1 MKTKRDIIF
10 DTETTGMDK
19 NDDRVIEI
27 GAVELIDHFPTGRTF
42 HVYINADGK
51 SVHPEALQVH
61 GITDEFLADKPKFAE
76 IADDL
81 LAFFD
86 GARWI
91 AHNASFDMGFIN
103 VELGRLGKGPIA
115 DDLVLD
121 TLALARRK
129 HPMGPNSLDALCKRY
144 SIDNAHR
151 TKHGA
156 LLDAELLA
164 EVYIEMSGG
173 RQAAFRLVNAGSG
186 DEYDADGNI
195 RKLPPL
201 VRPRPLASRIHPEEL
216 EAHAKMVADI
226 GEKAL
231 WHSVGGK

>member
-1 MKTKRDIIF
+1 MKVTRDIIF

-19 NDDRVIEI
+19 NDDRLIEI
-27 GAVELIDHFPTGRTF
+27 GGVELIDHFPTGKTF
-42 HVYINADGK
+42 HVYINPDGK
-51 SVHPEALQVH
+51 TVHPEALQVH
-61 GITDEFLADKPKFAE
+61 GISDDFLKDKPVFADVV
-76 IADDL
+76 DDL

-91 AHNASFDMGFIN
+91 AHNAAFDMGFIN
-103 VELGRLGKGPIA
+103 VELGRLGKPPI
-115 DDLVLD
+115 DQEMVVD

-173 RQAAFRLVNAGSG
+173 RQAAFRLVNAGSA
-186 DEYDADGNI
+186 DEYDSDGNL

-201 VRPRPLASRIHPEEL
+201 VRPRPLASRVHADEV
-216 EAHAKMVADI
+216 EAHAKMLAEI
-226 GEKAL
+226 GDKAL
-231 WHSVGGK
+231 WNSVSDK

>member
-1 MKTKRDIIF
+1 MKAQRDIIF

-19 NDDRVIEI
+19 NDDRIIEI

-51 SVHPEALQVH
+51 TVHPEALQVH
-61 GITDEFLADKPKFAE
+61 GITDEFLQDKPKFSE

-115 DDLVLD
+115 DEMVLD

-144 SIDNAHR
+144 AIDNAHR

-173 RQAAFRLVNAGSG
+173 RQAAFRLVNAGDG
-186 DEYDADGNI
+186 DQYDADGNV

-201 VRPRPLASRIHPEEL
+201 VRPRPLAPRIHPEEL
-216 EAHAKMVADI
+216 EAHAKMVAEI
-226 GEKAL
+226 GDKAL
-231 WHSVGGK
+231 WHSVAVE

>member
-1 MKTKRDIIF
+1 MKGVRDIIF
-10 DTETTGMDK
+10 DTETTGMDR
-19 NDDRVIEI
+19 NDDRIIEI
-27 GAVELIDHFPTGRTF
+27 GAVELIDHFPTGNTF

-51 SVHPEALQVH
+51 SVHPDALQVH
-61 GITDEFLADKPKFAE
+61 GISDDFLKDKPVFSA

-103 VELGRLGKGPIA
+103 AELARLGKKPIP
-115 DDLVLD
+115 DDMVLD

-129 HPMGPNSLDALCKRY
+129 HPMGPNSLDALCRRY

-173 RQAAFRLVNAGSG
+173 RQAAFRLVNAGAG
-186 DEYDADGNI
+186 DDYDSDGNV
-195 RKLPPL
+195 RVLPPL
-201 VRPRPLASRIHPEEL
+201 VRPEPLPSRIHPEEI
-216 EAHAKMVADI
+216 EAHHKLIARMK
-226 GEKAL
+226 GNAL
-231 WHSVGGK
+231 WEKFEH

>member
-1 MKTKRDIIF
+1 MKVTRDIIF

-19 NDDRVIEI
+19 NDDRLIEI
-27 GAVELIDHFPTGRTF
+27 GGLELVDHFPTGRTF
-42 HVYINADGK
+42 HVYINPDGK
-51 SVHPEALQVH
+51 TVHPEALQVH
-61 GITDEFLADKPKFAE
+61 GITDEFLKDKPKFAD

-81 LAFFD
+81 LAFFE

-91 AHNASFDMGFIN
+91 AHNSSFDMGFIN
-103 VELGRLGKGPIA
+103 VELGRLGKPPIP
-115 DDLVLD
+115 DDMVVD

-173 RQAAFRLVNAGSG
+173 RQAAFRLVNAGDSV
-186 DEYDADGNI
+186 EYDADGNV

-201 VRPRPLASRIHPEEL
+201 VRPRPLAPRVHPEEL
-216 EAHAKMVADI
+216 EAHAKMVAEI

-231 WHSVGGK
+231 WHSVK

>member
-1 MKTKRDIIF
+1 MKAQRDIIF

-19 NDDRVIEI
+19 HDDRVIEI
-27 GAVELIDHFPTGRTF
+27 GAVELLDHFPTGRTF

-51 SVHPEALQVH
+51 TVHPEALQVH
-61 GITDEFLADKPKFAE
+61 GITDEFLKDKPKFAD
-76 IADDL
+76 IADEM
-81 LAFFD
+81 LAFFE

-103 VELGRLGKGPIA
+103 VELGRLGKGPIS
-115 DDLVLD
+115 DNLVVD

-173 RQAAFRLVNAGSG
+173 RQAAFRLVNAGSAE
-186 DEYDADGNI
+186 EYDADGNV

-201 VRPRPLASRIHPEEL
+201 VRPRPLAPRIHAHEQD
-216 EAHAKMVADI
+216 AHARMLDGI

-231 WHSVGGK
+231 WHSVWPK

>member
-1 MKTKRDIIF
+1 MKVTRDIIF

-19 NDDRVIEI
+19 NDDRLIEI
-27 GAVELIDHFPTGRTF
+27 GGVELIDHFPTGRTF
-42 HVYINADGK
+42 HVYINPDGK
-51 SVHPEALQVH
+51 TVHPEALQVH
-61 GITDEFLADKPKFAE
+61 GITDEFLKDKPVFSAV
-76 IADDL
+76 ADEL
-81 LAFFD
+81 LEFFE

-103 VELGRLGKGPIA
+103 VELGRLGKPPIP
-115 DDLVLD
+115 DDMVVD

-173 RQAAFRLVNAGSG
+173 RQAAFRLVNAGT
-186 DEYDADGNI
+186 YDAYDSDGNI
-195 RKLPPL
+195 RQLPPL
-201 VRPRPLASRIHPEEL
+201 VRPRPLAPRVHPEEVAAH
-216 EAHAKMVADI
+216 EAMVAKI
-226 GEKAL
+226 GDNAL
-231 WHSVGGK
+231 WNRVK